1 MDDFSFPVFAAW
13 TNAAVFALAGLINFT
28 AVKSVRSVYDR
39 WDVSPAFYR
48 PLGLVEIAAAV
59 FLAVPSLRTWG
70 VLLAA
75 PIFFGSVV
83 MLLDHRHY
91 VHAASVVLMM
101 SGLFAA
107 ALAIPVTPEFAL
119 VTPSHHGLVQ
129 VAGES
134 SAY

>member
-1 MDDFSFPVFAAW
+1 MGEFSFPVMAAW
-13 TNAAVFALAGLINFT
+13 TNAAIFAAAGLINFS
-28 AVKSVRSVYDR
+28 AVRSVRAVYDR

-59 FLAVPSLRTWG
+59 CFAVPSLRTWG

-83 MLLDHRHY
+83 ILLDHRHY
-91 VHAASVVLMM
+91 VYAASVVVMM
-101 SGLFAA
+101 TGLAAA
-107 ALAIPVTPEFAL
+107 ALAIPTAPEFAL
-119 VTPSHHGLVQ
+119 VTPNHGLVQ
-129 VAGES
+129 VAGGS

>member
-1 MDDFSFPVFAAW
+1 MFEVSFPVMAAWINAAIFAA
-13 TNAAVFALAGLINFT
+13 AGLINFT
-28 AVKSVRSVYDR
+28 AVKSVRSVYDQ
-39 WDVSPAFYR
+39 WDVSPGFYR

-59 FLAVPSLRTWG
+59 CLAVPSLRFWG

-91 VHAASVVLMM
+91 VYAASVAVMM
-101 SGLFAA
+101 TGLAA
-107 ALAIPVTPEFAL
+107 ALLAIPSAPEFAFA
-119 VTPSHHGLVQ
+119 TPSHGLVQ
-129 VAGES
+129 FAGGS

>member
-1 MDDFSFPVFAAW
+1 MFEVSFPVMAAW
-13 TNAAVFALAGLINFT
+13 LNAAIFAVAGLINFT

-59 FLAVPSLRTWG
+59 CLAAPSLRFWG

-91 VHAASVVLMM
+91 VHAAWMVVLM
-101 SGLFAA
+101 SGLLAA
-107 ALAIPVTPEFAL
+107 ILAIPPPPHFAFATP
-119 VTPSHHGLVQ
+119 PNHSLVQ
-129 VAGES
+129 VAG
-134 SAY
+134 A